1 MMCGIAGVY
10 GYNAIRLSLLI
21 TLGQLDRGT
30 LGTGVA
36 FQNNNKVKIVKEPI
50 HPIKFVRKYYGK
62 FDTKIK
68 VAISHNRQPSRGNVS
83 YFNTHP
89 FMDCNRQFA
98 LIHNGSCSL
107 EYSITKTIKNKHR
120 ILGETDSE
128 LICHALEEFYNEY
141 NDMIKAIEELFSIG
155 FQGAILIVTKDGKIH
170 GARKGMYPLHYCVTS
185 KHVFLAS
192 ESEAIENVLEE
203 NVKIIPLKSKQ
214 IIEVDRGN
222 VQVYGKGE
230 DEIEQ
235 DIYVWF
241 RSLRC
246 SNKPYWYMDNLF

>member
-1 MMCGIAGVY
+1 MCGIAGVY

-36 FQNNNKVKIVKEPI
+36 YHYYNKVKILKEPI
-50 HPIKFVRKYYGK
+50 HPVKFTKKYYDR
-62 FDTKIK
+62 FDTKVR

-89 FMDCNRQFA
+89 FLSCDRQFA

-107 EYSITKTIKNKHR
+107 EHTITKTIRSKHS

-155 FQGAILIVTKDGKIH
+155 FQGAILIVTKDGKIY

>member
-1 MMCGIAGVY
+1 MCGIAGVY

-21 TLGQLDRGT
+21 TMGQLDRGT

-36 FQNNNKVKIVKEPI
+36 WMDKNKVKILKEPI
-50 HPIKFVRKYYGK
+50 HPIKFVRKYYDR
-62 FDTKIK
+62 FDPKVR

-107 EYSITKTIKNKHR
+107 EHTIVKRLRNTHR

-141 NDMIKAIEELFSIG
+141 NDMIRAIEELFSIG
-155 FQGAILIVTKDGKIH
+155 FQGAILILRMDGKIY
-170 GARKGMYPLHYCVTS
+170 GARKGMYPLHYCITN
-185 KHVFLAS
+185 KHILLAS
-192 ESEAIENVLEE
+192 EPEAITNILDENT
-203 NVKIIPLKSKQ
+203 NIIPLKSKQ
-214 IIEVDRGN
+214 IIEVDKGN
-222 VQVYGKGE
+222 VEVYGKGE

>member
-1 MMCGIAGVY
+1 MCGIAGVY

-21 TLGQLDRGT
+21 TLSQLDRGT

-36 FQNNNKVKIVKEPI
+36 WINNNKVKIVKEPI
-50 HPIKFVRKYYGK
+50 HPIKFVKKYYFR
-62 FDTKIK
+62 FDPKIR

-89 FMDCNRQFA
+89 FLSCDRKFA

-107 EYSITKTIKNKHR
+107 EYAITKTIKNKHR

-128 LICHALEEFYNEY
+128 LICHALEEFNNEY
-141 NDMIKAIEELFSIG
+141 NDMIRAIEELFTIG
-155 FQGAILIVTKDGKIH
+155 FQGAILIITRDGKIY
-170 GARKGMYPLHYCVTS
+170 GARKGMYPLHYCIS
-185 KHVFLAS
+185 NKHILLAS
-192 ESEAIENVLEE
+192 EPEAITNILDEDAN
-203 NVKIIPLKSKQ
+203 IIPLKSKQ
-214 IIEVDRGN
+214 IIEVDGKN
-222 VQVYGKGE
+222 VTIHGKGE

-235 DIYVWF
+235 DIYMWF

-246 SNKPYWYMDNLF
+246 SRYMDNLF